1 MTLEEFEDEVR
12 QAIERIL
19 NHLQAA
25 NLLAPRSVN
34 EAQAEILRTGR
45 LVEELSYTIEDFIEQ
60 QRTR

>member
-25 NLLAPRSVN
+25 SLLAPRSVT
-34 EAQAEILRTGR
+34 EAQAEILHTGR
-45 LVEELSYTIEDFIEQ
+45 LVEELGYQIEDFIEQ
-60 QRTR
+60 QRNR